1 MRPALGIL
9 GGMGGLASAEFVKTI
24 YESNPKQ
31 IEQDAPLVILISD
44 PTFPDRTQAILTGS
58 HGEILDQVSRK
69 IETLYGLGASRVA
82 LACVTLHYV
91 LPMLTERLRRG
102 IVSLIDVTL
111 EAVRSSG
118 RKHLL
123 LCTTGARTAR
133 LFENHPLW
141 PEVSRMI
148 VYTEGRDQE
157 LVHSLLY
164 QYKTGGDQQP
174 LLPHL
179 ARLLDGYGIDSF
191 IAGCTELHMLT
202 KAIVR
207 QGLEI
212 PFIDPLMIIA
222 RNLDTYL
229 QTEGGADASA

>member
-1 MRPALGIL
+1 
-9 GGMGGLASAEFVKTI
+9 MGGVASAEFVRTI
-24 YESNPKQ
+24 YESNAEQ
-31 IEQDAPLVILISD
+31 VEQDAPVAILISD
-44 PTFPDRTQAILTGS
+44 PTFPDRTRAILTGL
-58 HGEILDQVSRK
+58 HGEILERVSRR
-69 IETLYGLGASRVA
+69 IEMLYSLGASKVV
-82 LACVTLHYV
+82 LACVTLHYI
-91 LPMLTERLRRG
+91 LPMLDERLRRG
-102 IVSLIDVTL
+102 IISLIDVTL

-141 PEVSRMI
+141 PEVSRLI

-174 LLPHL
+174 FMPHL
-179 ARLLDGYGIDSF
+179 ARLLDGYRADSF

-202 KAIVR
+202 KNIVS

-222 RNLDTYL
+222 RDLDTYL
-229 QTEGGADASA
+229 QTESGADASA